1 MNQRKHSLSIL
12 QAELWAITPDA
23 LQQIIAIAQGY
34 GDAEAV
40 AARLGKPLTNAHTAS
55 VRDGVAVIP
64 VIGPIFR
71 YANLFTEISGAT
83 SVQILALDLQTAIED
98 PNVKAIILEIDSPG
112 GMVAGISEFAAQV
125 RAANSIKSVVAYIS
139 DMGASAAYWIAAA
152 AGEIISSD
160 TARSGSIGV
169 VMQATIDTE
178 QDTIKFI
185 SSQSPLKHADPG
197 TDAGK
202 MQYQKNVD
210 ALAEV
215 FITSVAGYRGA
226 TRAEVIANFGL
237 GSVLIASEA
246 LSAGMIDRIGS
257 LEAVI
262 AGYSVP
268 TKPLL
273 IGGKPHSSTYPGIKL
288 MDKPTITRESLAAD
302 YPDIYKALTDEA
314 YAAGLMA
321 GKAQGAE
328 SERLR
333 IQGIEELATLG
344 HDALIAQFKF
354 DGQTTAAEAA
364 LKILGAEKTNRAAMA
379 DKLKAD
385 TPLPVPHAV
394 ASLNDGGQN
403 EDGKLTG
410 IEKWEHDYKNS
421 ADLKAEFP
429 TMGAYVA
436 YQKAA
441 EKGLVRRLGAAA

>member
-1 MNQRKHSLSIL
+1 MNPRKHSLSIL

-40 AARLGKPLTNAHTAS
+40 AAKLGKPLTNAHTAS

-83 SVQILALDLQTAIED
+83 SIQILATDLQIAVDDPAI
-98 PNVKAIILEIDSPG
+98 KAIILEIDSPG
-112 GMVAGISEFAAQV
+112 GMVAGVSEFAAQM
-125 RAANSIKSVVAYIS
+125 RAANKIKPVIAYIS

-152 AGEIISSD
+152 ADKIISAD

-202 MQYQKNVD
+202 MQYQKNVN

-215 FITSVAGYRGA
+215 FITSVADYRA
-226 TRAEVIANFGL
+226 TTREEVIANFGL
-237 GSVLIASEA
+237 GGVLIASEA

-257 LEAVI
+257 LESVI
-262 AGYSVP
+262 AAYSN
-268 TKPLL
+268 
-273 IGGKPHSSTYPGIKL
+273 GKPIPSTYPGIKI
-288 MDKPTITRESLAAD
+288 MDKSTITRESLAAD
-302 YPDIYKALTDEA
+302 YPDLYKAITDES
-314 YAAGLMA
+314 YAAGLLA
-321 GKAQGAE
+321 GKSQGAE
-328 SERLR
+328 AERTR
-333 IQGIEELATLG
+333 IQGIEELAIPG
-344 HDALIAQFKF
+344 HDALIAHIKF

-364 LKILGAEKTNRAAMA
+364 LKILAAEKTNRAAMA
-379 DKLKAD
+379 DRLKAD
-385 TPLPVPHAV
+385 TPVPVPHAV
-394 ASLNDGGQN
+394 AAFNDGGQN
-403 EDGKLTG
+403 EDEKLTG
-410 IEKWEHDYKNS
+410 IEKFEHDYKNS

-441 EKGLVRRLGAAA
+441 DKGLVKRLGAAA